1 MAINQTYIL
10 LHLAHKSLVFL
21 GRATFIGTDFMIA
34 KIRFKHTQNNLIEVR
49 RLLLLTRLLELEFGG
64 S

>member
-1 MAINQTYIL
+1 MAINQKYTL
-10 LHLAHKSLVFL
+10 LHFAQKSLVFL

>member
-1 MAINQTYIL
+1 MAITQTYIL
-10 LHLAHKSLVFL
+10 LHLAQKSLVF
-21 GRATFIGTDFMIA
+21 IIA
-34 KIRFKHTQNNLIEVR
+34 KIHFKHTQNNLIEVR